1 MFVEWKIE
9 IRQQALTQNPEF
21 NTNPDSVNSAKR
33 KFSEANSAQILLKKI
48 RALNP
53 P

>member
-9 IRQQALTQNPEF
+9 IRQQALTQPPEF

-33 KFSEANSAQILLKKI
+33 KFSEANSAQILLKK
-48 RALNP
+48 N
-53 P
+53 